1 MTSFLLSQLFL
12 VCCWTHV
19 GWTCVHMCLWNV
31 RGYDVETWSLPE
43 AGAWQFHI
51 MLMAVLFWSLRSEHW
66 DTGRPSCLAWHLCGY
81 RGAKSYC
88 LCCIANV
95 YSWDFYPSHSDCS
108 NTVVTRRKGHLLPHH
123 SDCSNLLWPGGKGTI
138 VHKVPSHVRLSSMHS
153 FILIQCIA
161 FKKISLFWIWRLLY
175 EQKIIWKSVPF
186 N

>member
-43 AGAWQFHI
+43 AGAWQFHL

-81 RGAKSYC
+81 RGAESYC

-95 YSWDFYPSHSDCS
+95 YPWDFYPSHSDCS
-108 NTVVTRRKGHLLPHH
+108 NTVVTRRKGHLLPITVTVLTCCDQEKRVPLCTKSHRTSGCH
-123 SDCSNLLWPGGKGTI
+123 RCTPSFSSSALHLKRSVCFGFGGCYMNK
-138 VHKVPSHVRLSSMHS
+138 R
-153 FILIQCIA
+153 
-161 FKKISLFWIWRLLY
+161 
-175 EQKIIWKSVPF
+175 
-186 N
+186 